1 MAMKLQISEILAKLK
16 EFTGEGAVTKK
27 VEWLKKHD
35 SPTLRLLLQHNFDT
49 NIAYNLPEG
58 APPFKRNENEIDQ
71 TESSLYS
78 ETRKLSYLWL
88 QPSDSALDSLS
99 KTQKEQLSELETTQA
114 EMGKKLQ
121 EKIAEYRETEKEIE
135 DAKDAIEQAK
145 LRLKRAIENSQRVM
159 KEGQVLNAQVQQVDV
174 TVRNAQN
181 TMLNAN
187 AELMGRAAPQNDR
200 NVPKYRLEMQ
210 FVQLLESVHPDEA
223 DVLLAVKDKT
233 LQKKYPVTKD
243 IVKKAFPELL
253 TT

>member
-16 EFTGEGAVTKK
+16 EFTGEGAVAKK

-35 SPTLRLLLQHNFDT
+35 SPTLRVILQHNFDP

-58 APPFKRNENEIDQ
+58 TPPFKRNENQIDQ
-71 TESSLYS
+71 TESSLYA

-88 QPSDSALDSLS
+88 RPSDSALDSLS
-99 KTQKEQLSELETTQA
+99 KTQKGQLSEMEAVQA
-114 EMGKKLQ
+114 EIGKQLQ
-121 EKIAEYRETEKEIE
+121 EKIAEYRESEKEIE
-135 DAKDAIEQAK
+135 LAKDAIEQAK
-145 LRLKRAIENSQRVM
+145 LRLKRAIENSQRIM
-159 KEGQVLNAQVQQVDV
+159 KEGQVLNARAQQVDA

-181 TMLNAN
+181 TMLSAD
-187 AELMGRAAPQNDR
+187 AELMGRAVSQNDR

-243 IVKKAFPELL
+243 IVKKAFPDLF